1 MLNGVLLNVVTLND
15 VLLSVVT
22 LNDIMLNDV
31 LLSVVMLNDVLV
43 SVVAPEREMLS
54 SLQVA
59 TRERGF
65 RFEMKPT
72 RREICQL
79 MNEKKDYFSPY
90 PPPPIPRERIC
101 FAFPLKPRVGV
112 HEIS

>member
-1 MLNGVLLNVVTLND
+1 V
-15 VLLSVVT
+15 LSVIYVLSFICKHFMPSVAT
-22 LNDIMLNDV
+22 PNDV
-31 LLSVVMLNDVLV
+31 LLSVVMLNDVML
-43 SVVAPEREMLS
+43 SVVTLNDVLMSVVTLNDVLLSVDAPEIEMLS

-79 MNEKKDYFSPY
+79 MNEKKD
-90 PPPPIPRERIC
+90 
-101 FAFPLKPRVGV
+101 
-112 HEIS
+112 